1 MERIKQWAILV
12 SAVSIVS
19 GVLISLLPK
28 GKLKAAYKSLVGVI
42 MVYALLSPI
51 FGTKGLDFSVEEYLS
66 NNYEVSENVDKYALS
81 AMISSAEKAIEGLLD
96 DELRKNNL
104 IADVEVKCVLE
115 DDAIKPESIVFNGT
129 LSENDKK
136 AIMQFSE
143 ELGFEKQTISFT
155 GESDE
160 K

>member
-1 MERIKQWAILV
+1 MEKIKQWAILV

-51 FGTKGLDFSVEEYLS
+51 FGTKGLDFSVDEYLS
-66 NNYEVSENVDKYALS
+66 NNYEVSENIDNYALS
-81 AMISSAEKAIEGLLD
+81 AMISSAEKAIVNILK
-96 DELRKNNL
+96 DELSEKNI
-104 IADVEVKCVLE
+104 IADVEAKCILE
-115 DDAIKPESIVFNGT
+115 NDEIKLESIVFYGEF
-129 LSENDKK
+129 SENHKEVIISLAEK
-136 AIMQFSE
+136 
-143 ELGFEKQTISFT
+143 LGFEKQTISFT
-155 GESDE
+155 GESNE

>member
-1 MERIKQWAILV
+1 MEKIKQWAILV

-51 FGTKGLDFSVEEYLS
+51 FGTKGLDFSVDEYLS
-66 NNYEVSENVDKYALS
+66 NNYEISENIDNYALS
-81 AMISSAEKAIEGLLD
+81 AMISSAEKAIVDILK
-96 DELRKNNL
+96 DELSEKNI
-104 IADVEVKCVLE
+104 IADVEAKCVLE
-115 DDAIKPESIVFNGT
+115 NDEIKLESIVFYGEF
-129 LSENDKK
+129 SENHKEVIISLAEK
-136 AIMQFSE
+136 
-143 ELGFEKQTISFT
+143 LGFEKQTISFT
-155 GESDE
+155 GESNE

>member
-1 MERIKQWAILV
+1 MEKIKQWAILV

-51 FGTKGLDFSVEEYLS
+51 FGTKGLDFSVDEYLS
-66 NNYEVSENVDKYALS
+66 NNYEVSENIDNYALS
-81 AMISSAEKAIEGLLD
+81 AMISSAEKAIVNILK
-96 DELRKNNL
+96 DELSEKNI
-104 IADVEVKCVLE
+104 IADVEAKCILE
-115 DDAIKPESIVFNGT
+115 NGEIKLESIVFYGEF
-129 LSENDKK
+129 SENHKEVIISLAEK
-136 AIMQFSE
+136 
-143 ELGFEKQTISFT
+143 LGFEKQTISFT
-155 GESDE
+155 GESNE